1 MLCDEIDEANTEK
14 FPNEDRLEIL
24 LTKLMDDKNFIN
36 DKTFGSNINDVILN
50 KIFIALSPDAKKL
63 VLEEYNIN

>member
-1 MLCDEIDEANTEK
+1 MLSDEVEDPDPEK
-14 FPNEDRLEIL
+14 FPNDKRLEIL

-50 KIFIALSPDAKKL
+50 KIYIALSPDAKKL
-63 VLEEYNIN
+63 ILEE